1 MCDELEILNREIE
14 RLLQSSSVEEGTFN
28 SDCLQPSV
36 TDSLDVITD
45 SDNGT
50 KCILEQVFNDMRYS
64 TRVCKIRLI
73 CSLYIFFLLF
83 LLEWEWLAQ
92 VKNVYNLYN
101 PLQRKCRG
109 GKC

>member
-45 SDNGT
+45 SDNGA

-64 TRVCKIRLI
+64 TRVCKIRLFCSFFI
-73 CSLYIFFLLF
+73 FFSSFCSLSGNG
-83 LLEWEWLAQ
+83 WH
-92 VKNVYNLYN
+92 
-101 PLQRKCRG
+101 R
-109 GKC
+109 